1 MQHQLILLHTD
12 KCKCSNTREAAIN
25 NKEQNKFHTGRHSQ
39 IILPETKCIIIT
51 GIHNIIIPKTQAVVI
66 TTGASGDKF

>member
-1 MQHQLILLHTD
+1 MLPRLTLSLTD
-12 KCKCSNTREAAIN
+12 KCKCSNTREAATSS
-25 NKEQNKFHTGRHSQ
+25 KEPNKFLTGRHNP
-39 IILPETKCIIIT
+39 ITLPETKYIIIM